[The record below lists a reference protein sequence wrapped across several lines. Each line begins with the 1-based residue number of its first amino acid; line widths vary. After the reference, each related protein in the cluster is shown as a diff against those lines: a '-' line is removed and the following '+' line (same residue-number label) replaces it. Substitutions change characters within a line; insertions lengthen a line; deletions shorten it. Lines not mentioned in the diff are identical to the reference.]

1 MKETRFNIG
10 MNTLKQ
16 IDELHGEEVYNTIQE
31 ISPAIADLLVELF
44 GDIYTR
50 PNLDFKERELIYAR
64 IPVNAGRLR
73 GTAENTHQCGTQ
85 CRYCAR
91 ANRRG
96 LYPLHPLCG
105 ISTRAERTV
114 YGESGL

>member
-16 IDELHGEEVYNTIQE
+16 IDGLHGEEVYNTIQE

-50 PNLDFKERELIYAR
+50 PNLDLKERELVTLGIAPEQIVEVCTHCIPYAGFPR
-64 IPVNAGRLR
+64 VLNALF
-73 GTAENTHQCGTQ
+73 TVKAVFE
-85 CRYCAR
+85 
-91 ANRRG
+91 
-96 LYPLHPLCG
+96 
-105 ISTRAERTV
+105 ERNV
-114 YGESGL
+114 L

>member
-16 IDELHGEEVYNTIQE
+16 IDGLHGEEVYNTIQE
-31 ISPAIADLLVELF
+31 
-44 GDIYTR
+44 
-50 PNLDFKERELIYAR
+50 DFTGHSRFIGRAVRRHLHAPQPGFQGTGTDYAR

-73 GTAENTHQCGTQ
+73 GTAESTHQCGTQ

-91 ANRRG
+91 ANRRD

-114 YGESGL
+114 YGEGGL

>member
-16 IDELHGEEVYNTIQE
+16 IDGLHGEEVYNTIQE

-50 PNLDFKERELIYAR
+50 PNLDFKERELITLASLLTLGGCEAQLKVEICTHCIPYAGFPR
-64 IPVNAGRLR
+64 VLNALF
-73 GTAENTHQCGTQ
+73 TVKAVFE
-85 CRYCAR
+85 
-91 ANRRG
+91 
-96 LYPLHPLCG
+96 
-105 ISTRAERTV
+105 ERNI
-114 YGESGL
+114 L

>member
-16 IDELHGEEVYNTIQE
+16 IDGLHGEEVYNTIQK
-31 ISPAIADLLVELF
+31 ISPPIADLLVELF

-50 PNLDFKERELIYAR
+50 PGFQGTGTDYAR

-73 GTAENTHQCGTQ
+73 GTAESTH
-85 CRYCAR
+85 
-91 ANRRG
+91 
-96 LYPLHPLCG
+96 
-105 ISTRAERTV
+105 
-114 YGESGL
+114 

>member
-16 IDELHGEEVYNTIQE
+16 IDGLHGEEVYNTIQE

-50 PNLDFKERELIYAR
+50 SY
-64 IPVNAGRLR
+64 
-73 GTAENTHQCGTQ
+73 H
-85 CRYCAR
+85 
-91 ANRRG
+91 
-96 LYPLHPLCG
+96 
-105 ISTRAERTV
+105 
-114 YGESGL
+114 